1 MLRQALPYLTYLTMF
16 TYGFTSEGVLIDLE
30 DEDLIRLAREYGV
43 APADA
48 SVHPDAGG
56 EFQQ

>member
-43 APADA
+43 APLMHL
-48 SVHPDAGG
+48 STPDAGG